1 MIRDYTN
8 FPLSSLILQYQ
19 TFHRELEDKKESGKT
34 LTTKEKQ
41 TDQDISNQIRMRVL
55 HLKNISNLEERRP
68 YLFYHTLF
76 PLNVKIK
83 ILGKKL
89 RGTVIGYEGEN
100 LAIISLIDRF
110 PDQPTIKKIAV
121 PFNQLQLLYVEI

>member
-19 TFHRELEDKKESGKT
+19 TFCRKLEEKKSSGKT
-34 LTTKEKQ
+34 LTAKEKQ
-41 TDQDISNQIRMRVL
+41 TDQDINNQIRMRIVY
-55 HLKNISNLEERRP
+55 LKNISKLEERKP
-68 YLFYHTLF
+68 YLFYHTIF
-76 PLNVKIK
+76 PPNVEIM